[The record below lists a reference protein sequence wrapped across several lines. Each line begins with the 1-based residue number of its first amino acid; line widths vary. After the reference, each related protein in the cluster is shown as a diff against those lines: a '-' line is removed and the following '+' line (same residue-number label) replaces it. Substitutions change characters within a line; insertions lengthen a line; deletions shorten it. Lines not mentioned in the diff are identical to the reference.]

1 MLTLWIDEK
10 KLIHNANAVRTLAE
24 QRGIVSVWPVLK
36 VFAGNGRA
44 AALFAKLGFEVIA
57 DSRLDN
63 LKRFR
68 AVAAKKALLRIASV
82 NEAASVVRYADI
94 SLQSE
99 TATIAALDRAAAR
112 QGKIHDVILMLDL
125 GDLREGVWARPFD
138 MAVVED
144 IQRRPHI
151 RLKGIGTNL
160 TCFGG
165 IVPDLENMN
174 LLASIARS
182 IEQRFNLR
190 LDIVSGGNS
199 SIFPFLD
206 EHALPAPINSIRVGE
221 AIVLGRETAYGTRLE
236 GLFDDVFV
244 LEGDVVECKDK
255 PTKPIGTSTM
265 NSFGE
270 AVAYADRG
278 VVRRAILDIGKQD
291 VAFEYLRPLDP
302 DVAVLGASSDH
313 LIVELKTDRIRLGSK
328 VAFSLTYPGLL
339 QACTSRYVRK
349 RWR

>member
-1 MLTLWIDEK
+1 MSTLWIDEH
-10 KLIHNANAVRTLAE
+10 KLAHNAIAVRAHAL
-24 QRGIVSVWPVLK
+24 QHGIVSVWPVVK
-36 VFAGNGRA
+36 VFAGNVRA
-44 AALFAKLGFEVIA
+44 AALFANLGFEVIA

-68 AVAAKKALLRIASV
+68 SIGAKKALLRIASIH
-82 NEAASVVRYADI
+82 EAASVVSYADI

-99 TATIAALDRAAAR
+99 WATIEALDRAAAR
-112 QGKIHDVILMLDL
+112 QNKIHDVILMLDL

-138 MAVVED
+138 MKIVEA
-144 IQRRPHI
+144 ILKLSHV

-165 IVPDLENMN
+165 IVPDAENME
-174 LLASIARS
+174 LLASIANA
-182 IEQRFNLR
+182 IEQRFQIG
-190 LDIVSGGNS
+190 LDVVSGGNS

-206 EHALPAPINSIRVGE
+206 RHALPKPINSIRVGE
-221 AIVLGRETAYGTRLE
+221 AIVLGRETAYGNRLD

-244 LEGDVVECKDK
+244 LEAEVVECKDK
-255 PTKPIGTSTM
+255 PTRPIGTSTM

-270 AVAYADRG
+270 AVAYEDRG

-291 VAFEYLRPLDP
+291 VAYEYLRPHDP
-302 DVAVLGASSDH
+302 DVVVLGASSDH

-339 QACTSRYVRK
+339 QTCTSRYVRK